1 MTLSIAVYL
10 STALNFPVSPPSC
23 QYPDSAKSTLLTIPF
38 TQWNL
43 LSSESPID
51 YPSLHVVHY
60 HCSLGQPGFHPKVA
74 SHVIIF
80 PTACCLFSQSIHVCL
95 LSHSPVPISC
105 LTALLSLVSLL
116 RHQVQPCLMAVNLKG
131 SSITRRGSGEEAER
145 LKSEV

>member
-1 MTLSIAVYL
+1 MTLSIVYL
-10 STALNFPVSPPSC
+10 STALNFPVSPHSC
-23 QYPDSAKSTLLTIPF
+23 QYPDSAKSTLLTIPSLSG
-38 TQWNL
+38 TSS

-51 YPSLHVVHY
+51 YPSLYVVDC

-80 PTACCLFSQSIHVCL
+80 PTACCLFSQYIHASL

-105 LTALLSLVSLL
+105 LTALLSLVSPL

-131 SSITRRGSGEEAER
+131 SSLTRGDSGEEAER